1 MRRRDFIKII
11 PGLAA
16 AYPLLARAEQSKRR
30 IGVVI
35 ARLENDPVA
44 QAEIAALFDNLRQLG
59 WTAGAG
65 GNIQVD
71 YRFPGSDIERIRA
84 DVAELVGLQ
93 PDVII
98 AHSTPVNVALQ
109 RVNRTIPAVFL
120 LITDPIG
127 SGLVESLAHPGGN
140 ITGFSNYDFELGIGG
155 KWVQTLKEIDPRVER
170 VASVFNPQTAP
181 YAGAIVGSI
190 EAAQKLFTVTTPP
203 MPVHDGAELERAIAD
218 FASTPN
224 GGLIVLPDS
233 FNINNRKSIISLAA
247 KYRVPAIYPFKLF
260 VSSGGLVSYGS
271 DDIDI
276 FRRAASYVDLILKG
290 RKPSDL
296 PAQTPTKYELA
307 INLKTAK
314 ALGLT
319 VPLVDWLGF
328 GGAFTSEPCARSD
341 RDGYRSAPSE
351 PGAAWELFTSRPETN
366 KCSSYLV
373 SVSQWKGALHLFL
386 PCSLQGY
393 RLRCLC
399 AGRIAAWPQ
408 RAGAS

>member
-16 AYPLLARAEQSKRR
+16 ACPLRALAQQSKRR

-109 RVNRTIPAVFL
+109 RVNRTIPVVFVN
-120 LITDPIG
+120 IFDPIG

-140 ITGFSNYDFELGIGG
+140 ITGFSNYNSELAT
-155 KWVQTLKEIDPRVER
+155 KWIETLKELDRRIER

-181 YAGAIVGSI
+181 YAPMVLRSI
-190 EAAQKLFTVTTPP
+190 EATQGPLAVITSA
-203 MPVHDGAELERAIAD
+203 MPVHDVAELERPIAD

-224 GGLIVLPDS
+224 GGLIVLVDS
-233 FNINNRKSIISLAA
+233 FFINNRKSIISLAA
-247 KYRVPAIYPFKLF
+247 KYRVPAIYPFKFF
-260 VSSGGLVSYGS
+260 VTEGGLVSYGI
-271 DDIDI
+271 DDLDI
-276 FRRAASYVDLILKG
+276 FGQAASYVDLILKG
-290 RKPSDL
+290 KKPSDL
-296 PAQTPTKYELA
+296 PVQQPIKYELA

-314 ALGLT
+314 TLGLT
-319 VPLVDWLGF
+319 VPLI
-328 GGAFTSEPCARSD
+328 
-341 RDGYRSAPSE
+341 
-351 PGAAWELFTSRPETN
+351 
-366 KCSSYLV
+366 
-373 SVSQWKGALHLFL
+373 
-386 PCSLQGY
+386 LQMT
-393 RLRCLC
+393 
-399 AGRIAAWPQ
+399 ANEVIE
-408 RAGAS
+408 